1 MRRLKS
7 SLLVLVLAGVC
18 LAQSTTTPLANPRV
32 RRLGDQLMCLCGCG
46 ATITGCNMLGC
57 SHSKPA
63 RERLLAMVNSGE
75 SDSAILATF
84 VQENGVEILA
94 KPPAQGFNL
103 LGYVVPFIG
112 IALGL
117 AFVWVVI
124 KRFRKPLAVAGGP
137 EIDDAAF
144 ASYQAQIEKDLEKLD
159 R

>member
-1 MRRLKS
+1 MRPLKS
-7 SLLVLVLAGVC
+7 SLLVLVLATVC
-18 LAQSTTTPLANPRV
+18 LAQAPNPLANPHV

-46 ATITGCNMLGC
+46 ATVTSCNMLGY
-57 SHSKPA
+57 SHSKPG

-117 AFVWVVI
+117 AFVWFVI

-137 EIDDAAF
+137 EIDDAAY
-144 ASYQAQIEKDLEKLD
+144 ASYKAQIEQDLEKLD

>member
-1 MRRLKS
+1 MRPLKS
-7 SLLVLVLAGVC
+7 SLLVLALAALC
-18 LAQSTTTPLANPRV
+18 LAQAPNPLANPHV

-46 ATITGCNMLGC
+46 ATVTSCNMLGC

-103 LGYVVPFIG
+103 LGYLVPFIG

-117 AFVWVVI
+117 AFVWFVI
-124 KRFRKPLAVAGGP
+124 KRFRKPIAVADGP
-137 EIDDAAF
+137 EIDDAEF
-144 ASYQAQIEKDLEKLD
+144 ANYQAQIEKDLEKLD

>member
-1 MRRLKS
+1 MRPLKS
-7 SLLVLVLAGVC
+7 SLLVLVLATVC
-18 LAQSTTTPLANPRV
+18 LAQAPNPLSNPHV

-46 ATITGCNMLGC
+46 ATITSCNMLGC

-75 SDSAILATF
+75 SDSAILAAF

-117 AFVWVVI
+117 AFVWFVI

-137 EIDDAAF
+137 EIDDAAY